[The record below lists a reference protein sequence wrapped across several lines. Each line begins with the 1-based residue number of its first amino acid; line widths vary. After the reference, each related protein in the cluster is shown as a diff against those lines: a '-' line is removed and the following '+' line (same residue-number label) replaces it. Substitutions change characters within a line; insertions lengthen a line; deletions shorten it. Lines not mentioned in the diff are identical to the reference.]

1 MNPVSLIIMIIL
13 ISLLVLVHEWGHYIA
28 ARIFKVKVTK
38 FGIGMPIGPTLFKTK
53 KGDLEIL
60 VHACLLGGYVSF
72 PDDEEDKDGN
82 EVLPK
87 DSPERLMNQPA
98 IKRAVIISAG
108 VIMNIIFAFFLIV
121 LACLIFHKLPTGR
134 ADVFI
139 NEVVKDGFVQKNYP
153 DTFENGDKILKVNGN
168 NIDSTYKFIF
178 YVQNSKTNDGK
189 IDPEIAKE
197 NLNKLLKL
205 NPALS
210 ENEPVKEG
218 TTIKLPNKTPEK
230 TLVVSDEVAKGLD
243 KLELNEVQ
251 LSEKEI
257 NLRDK
262 IENNTTYK
270 TETSITLNELANAI
284 SDSYKPLDITVER
297 GGSEIEFK
305 NIISPKEGVLGLSL
319 SSVDIYKDVRG
330 IKNILKDSFNYMVSS
345 TKYMCYGFKQLVTGK
360 IPASEMHG
368 IIAIAKIGSDII
380 QYQGMLNG
388 LLLTALIS
396 INLAIINLLPIPA
409 LDGGH
414 LMFIIIEK
422 IIGRPLNEGAVENI
436 SKIFFILLIFLMVLI
451 LFNDIWALIIGKF

>member
-1 MNPVSLIIMIIL
+1 M
-13 ISLLVLVHEWGHYIA
+13 
-28 ARIFKVKVTK
+28 
-38 FGIGMPIGPTLFKTK
+38 
-53 KGDLEIL
+53 
-60 VHACLLGGYVSF
+60 
-72 PDDEEDKDGN
+72 
-82 EVLPK
+82 
-87 DSPERLMNQPA
+87 
-98 IKRAVIISAG
+98 
-108 VIMNIIFAFFLIV
+108 
-121 LACLIFHKLPTGR
+121 
-134 ADVFI
+134 
-139 NEVVKDGFVQKNYP
+139 
-153 DTFENGDKILKVNGN
+153 
-168 NIDSTYKFIF
+168 
-178 YVQNSKTNDGK
+178 
-189 IDPEIAKE
+189 
-197 NLNKLLKL
+197 
-205 NPALS
+205 
-210 ENEPVKEG
+210 
-218 TTIKLPNKTPEK
+218 
-230 TLVVSDEVAKGLD
+230 
-243 KLELNEVQ
+243 
-251 LSEKEI
+251 SEKEI

-270 TETSITLNELANAI
+270 TETSTTLNELANAI
-284 SDSYKPLDITVER
+284 SDSYKPLDITVDR

-330 IKNILKDSFNYMVSS
+330 VKNILKDSYNYMASS

-422 IIGRPLNEGAVENI
+422 IIGRPLNEGAIENI

-451 LFNDIWALIIGKF
+451 LFNDIWALITGKF